1 MRRAPL
7 LVALF
12 LGAIALRPQ
21 LVGIGP
27 LLPLVQD
34 DLDVTHA
41 VAGLLGTIPVLCMG
55 LFAPPASFLSGRI
68 GSRRAVAVALAL
80 IGVFGVA
87 RAVAPGA
94 IAVILFTFPVGVGM
108 GLAGAML
115 PVAVKERF
123 ADRPGFA
130 TGVYTSGI
138 TIGSAIAAAAAV
150 PLAHVAGGWRTPL
163 LVFGAVSTGLALLW
177 LWLTRTEPTH
187 IRVDIRPL
195 RLPVRRLLAWRLVA
209 AFFFMSSVF
218 YGLNAWL
225 PDSYVERGWSQ
236 SSAGGLLAV
245 LNTVTIPVGFLVAW
259 AADHYGSRRG
269 WLAGAASLQLVAL
282 LGIVLWPAGGWG
294 WAVLLGMAIGP
305 LFPLTMTLPLDAA
318 EHPAE
323 VAALAGMMLGVGYTL
338 SASSPLLLGVLR
350 DLTGGFDAVLW
361 TLVGAAA
368 ILIVVDA
375 SFSPRRLAG
384 GRSSG
389 ERPPQAASS

>member
-1 MRRAPL
+1 LRRTPL

-12 LGAIALRPQ
+12 LAAMALRPQ

-27 LLPLVQD
+27 LLPLVRS

-68 GSRRAVAVALAL
+68 GSRRAVGVALAL

-94 IAVILFTFPVGVGM
+94 IAVILLTFPVGVGM

-115 PVAVKERF
+115 PVTVKERF

-130 TGVYTSGI
+130 TGVYTAGI
-138 TIGSAIAAAAAV
+138 TVGAAIAAAAAV

-163 LVFGAVSTGLALLW
+163 LVFSAVSTALAILW

-187 IRVDIRPL
+187 VRVDIRPL
-195 RLPVRRLLAWRLVA
+195 RLPIREVLAWRLVA
-209 AFFFMSSVF
+209 AFFVMSSVF

-225 PDSYVERGWSQ
+225 PDAYVERGWSQ

-245 LNTVTIPVGFLVAW
+245 LNTLTIPSGFFVAW
-259 AADHYGSRRG
+259 AADHFGSRRW
-269 WLAGAASLQLVAL
+269 WLAGAASLQFVAL

-294 WAVLLGMAIGP
+294 WAVLLGIAIGP

-318 EHPAE
+318 ERPAE

-338 SASSPLLLGVLR
+338 SASSPLLLGELR
-350 DLTGGFDAVLW
+350 DLTGGFNTVLW
-361 TLVGAAA
+361 VLAGAAA
-368 ILIVVDA
+368 ILIAVDA
-375 SFSPRRLAG
+375 SFSPARLAA